1 MNRYIQEW
9 FEAHADDMRA
19 MKDDIWERPEVAF
32 TEYYAAGRTAEFL
45 RAQGFEAVEVFA
57 LESENGQP
65 NCVRATYGSG
75 DPKLLIMGETD
86 ALAGLGQDRVPY
98 FSPKQG
104 AGHGCGHNL
113 MATGNAAAAC
123 AVMQAMKAE
132 NIPGTLV
139 YLACPA
145 EESLAG
151 KAILAREG
159 YFDGIDAAAI
169 WHPMGVDMY
178 FISGEELSATTNIVF
193 EFTGKTAHAG
203 MAWQGRSAL
212 DAAELMTTGVQ
223 YLREHVTGDCLMHHI
238 FLDGGQAPNIV
249 PETASVYF
257 YLRSKE
263 ENNDDLVRRV
273 KLVAD
278 GAATMTETSV
288 RSYVKAGCH
297 SYKPNL
303 TMLKHS
309 AEMSKTMP
317 RIEYT
322 PEEYDFA
329 REMHKNVNGK
339 APENTEDLLPHGFMP
354 WVDMPMYGGGSTDV
368 GDAGMVCPT
377 VQFTGLGMV
386 KGMPNHHW
394 ATVAAVGTDIGLK
407 GAIAGGEMVAQLIYD
422 LFTDADLL
430 AAAKKEFAETHPD
443 PYVCKIPKNQ

>member
-1 MNRYIQEW
+1 MNRNIEAW
-9 FEAHADDMRA
+9 FAAHQDDIRS
-19 MKDDIWERPEVAF
+19 MKDDIWARPEVAF
-32 TEYYAAGRTAEFL
+32 TEYYACGRTAEFL
-45 RAQGFEAVEVFA
+45 RAQGFEDVEVFS

-75 DPKLLIMGETD
+75 EPRLLIMGETD

-104 AGHGCGHNL
+104 PGHGCGHNL
-113 MATGNAAAAC
+113 MAAGNAAAAC
-123 AVMQAMKAE
+123 AVLAAMKAE

-139 YLACPA
+139 FLACPA

-169 WHPMGVDMY
+169 WHPFGMDMM

-193 EFTGKTAHAG
+193 EFRGKTAHAG
-203 MAWQGRSAL
+203 YAWEGRSAL

-263 ENNDDLVRRV
+263 EHNDDLVRRV
-273 KLVAD
+273 KLVAE
-278 GAATMTETSV
+278 GAATMTETTV
-288 RSYVKAGCH
+288 RSFVKAGCH

-303 TMLKHS
+303 TMLRHA
-309 AEMSKTMP
+309 AETAKGMP

-322 PEEYDFA
+322 PEEYEFA
-329 REMHKNVNGK
+329 RQMHINMNGS
-339 APENTEDLLPHGFMP
+339 APENVEELLPHGYLP
-354 WVDMPMYGGGSTDV
+354 WMDAPGYAGGSTDV
-368 GDAGMVCPT
+368 GDTGMVCPT
-377 VQFTGLGMV
+377 IQFSGFGMV

-394 ATVAAVGTDIGLK
+394 TTVATVGTDIGLK
-407 GAIAGGEMVAQLIYD
+407 GAVAGGQMVAQLIWD
-422 LFTDADLL
+422 LFTDAEFL
-430 AAAKKEFAETHPD
+430 AAAQKEFRETHPH

>member
-1 MNRYIQEW
+1 MNQHIAKW
-9 FEAHADDMRA
+9 FEMHEDAMRD
-19 MKDDIWERPEVAF
+19 MKDDIWAHPEVAF
-32 TEYYAAGRTAEFL
+32 TEYYGCERTAKFL
-45 RAQGFEAVEVFA
+45 RDNGFENVETFC
-57 LESENGQP
+57 LESGNGGD

-75 DPKLLIMGETD
+75 SPVLLIMGETD

-98 FSPKQG
+98 FSPKPG

-123 AVMQAMKAE
+123 AVMEAMKAE

-139 YLACPA
+139 YIACPA

-169 WHPMGVDMY
+169 WHPFGTDMY
-178 FISGEELSATTNIVF
+178 FVTGEELAATTNIVF
-193 EFTGKTAHAG
+193 EFRGRTAHAG
-203 MAWQGRSAL
+203 YAWEGRSAL

-263 ENNDDLVRRV
+263 EHNDDLVRRV

-278 GAATMTETSV
+278 GAATMTETAV
-288 RSYVKAGCH
+288 RSFVKAGCH
-297 SYKPNL
+297 SYKPNKVL
-303 TMLKHS
+303 LQHA
-309 AEMSKTMP
+309 AETAQRIP
-317 RIEYT
+317 RIVYT
-322 PEEYDFA
+322 DADYEFA
-329 REMHKNVNGK
+329 RQLHMNINGTV
-339 APENTEDLLPHGFMP
+339 PENPDELLPHGALP
-354 WVDMPMYGGGSTDV
+354 LVDAPMYAGGSTDV
-368 GDAGMVCPT
+368 GDTGMICPT
-377 VQFTGLGMV
+377 IQFSGTGMV

-394 ATVAAVGTDIGLK
+394 ATVAAVGTDIGLR
-407 GAIAGGEMVAQLIYD
+407 GAVYGGLNVAQLIYD

-430 AAAKKEFAETHPD
+430 AAAKKEFAETHPE
-443 PYVCKIPKNQ
+443 PYACKIPKQQ